1 MTDATD
7 ARDGKAVS
15 PERILVAY
23 ELLLT
28 RSLRMLASARAQD
41 WDALVDEQTRYV
53 MEVEWLAR
61 HEQGVALPLD
71 AVERKAVLLAR
82 MLENEG
88 EVRACL
94 TARRDELGQLLGT
107 SMRQR
112 ELGRAYRPRR
122 PLPVDIHPL
131 FDPDKP

>member
-1 MTDATD
+1 MSDATD

-41 WDALVDEQTRYV
+41 WDALVEEQTRYV
-53 MEVEWLAR
+53 MEVEWLGR
-61 HEQGVALPLD
+61 HEAGVTLPPD
-71 AVERKAVLLAR
+71 TVERKAVLLAR
-82 MLENEG
+82 LLDNEK
-88 EVRACL
+88 EVRGCL

-112 ELGRAYRPRR
+112 ELGRAYRPR
-122 PLPVDIHPL
+122 PPVPVEVRPL

>member
-1 MTDATD
+1 MTDAID
-7 ARDGKAVS
+7 AREGKAVS

-28 RSLRMLASARAQD
+28 RSLRMLASARDQD
-41 WDALVDEQTRYV
+41 WDALVEEQTRYV

-61 HEQGVALPLD
+61 HEAKVALPVE
-71 AVERKAVLLAR
+71 AVERKAALLAR
-82 MLENEG
+82 MLDQEQEI
-88 EVRACL
+88 RARL
-94 TARRDELGQLLGT
+94 TARRDELGQLLNT

-122 PLPVDIHPL
+122 QLPVDIHPL
-131 FDPDKP
+131 IDPDNP